1 MLAQFLEEY
10 EKAID
15 ELTSI
20 SADPVLKGS
29 YLHEKI
35 SELKSTVKRK
45 YGAKVLCLEEYF
57 MFPST
62 QLFCRFKS
70 FKKNASTSAAEQ
82 ISLMLPK
89 KCLANGELI
98 CI

>member
-45 YGAKVLCLEEYF
+45 YGAKVRSE
-57 MFPST
+57 
-62 QLFCRFKS
+62 
-70 FKKNASTSAAEQ
+70 
-82 ISLMLPK
+82 
-89 KCLANGELI
+89 ELI
-98 CI
+98 IVRAHVPQFTFRQVQELQKECINKRRRANLPNAAKDIFGQW

>member
-1 MLAQFLEEY
+1 MKAILGQFLEEY

-45 YGAKVLCLEEYF
+45 YGAKVLPVLMRISKSISANPIYR
-57 MFPST
+57 S
-62 QLFCRFKS
+62 KS
-70 FKKNASTSAAEQ
+70 FKKSA
-82 ISLMLPK
+82 
-89 KCLANGELI
+89 
-98 CI
+98 

>member
-1 MLAQFLEEY
+1 MLSQFLEEY
-10 EKAID
+10 EKAVD

-45 YGAKVLCLEEYF
+45 YGAKVILRL
-57 MFPST
+57 
-62 QLFCRFKS
+62 QLKYEKS
-70 FKKNASTSAAEQ
+70 K
-82 ISLMLPK
+82 
-89 KCLANGELI
+89 
-98 CI
+98 

>member
-1 MLAQFLEEY
+1 MLSQFLEEY
-10 EKAID
+10 EKAVD

-45 YGAKVLCLEEYF
+45 YGAKVSPCDLIVRGLELKSF
-57 MFPST
+57 I
-62 QLFCRFKS
+62 LRFKS
-70 FKKNASTSAAEQ
+70 FKRSASINAAEPIFQ
-82 ISLMLPK
+82 VLPRRSS
-89 KCLANGELI
+89 ANG
-98 CI
+98 